1 MSGSPIMP
9 APASP
14 KTDGQLLEV
23 FSSIQ
28 GEGMLVG
35 CRQIFVRMA
44 QCNLNCAY
52 CDTPFAPA
60 EHCRIEDAP
69 ASGNFVNMPNPV
81 SLDVLSSILF
91 RWRQDL
97 PGVHHSI
104 SLTGGEPLL
113 QAEVLR
119 HWLPSL
125 RAILPLHLE
134 TNGTLPAALGA
145 LLAHLDYIAMDVKL
159 ASVTG
164 VPIPWQAHQ
173 DFLETAKT
181 VSCCVKAVVGEETPL
196 DEVQKVAQLV
206 GATAPD
212 ALLIL
217 QPQTYNGQVSV
228 TAPNLL
234 ALQEQ
239 AARIHANT
247 RVIPQVHHFLKLL

>member
-1 MSGSPIMP
+1 MP
-9 APASP
+9 APATP

-35 CRQIFVRMA
+35 CRQVFVRMA
-44 QCNLNCAY
+44 LCNLNCAY

-60 EHCRIEDAP
+60 EHCRVEDAP

-81 SLDVLSSILF
+81 SLDLLASLLF
-91 RWRQDL
+91 QWRQEL

-119 HWLPSL
+119 QWLPTL
-125 RAILPLHLE
+125 RTVLPLHLE
-134 TNGTLPAALGA
+134 TNGTLPAALA
-145 LLAHLDYIAMDVKL
+145 PLLPHLDYISMDVKL

-164 VPIPWQAHQ
+164 APTPWQEHR
-173 DFLETAKT
+173 DFLSLAKG
-181 VSCCVKAVVGEETPL
+181 VSCCVKAVVGEESTSA
-196 DEVQKVAQLV
+196 EVEEVAQLV
-206 GATAPD
+206 ASTAPE

-217 QPQTYNGQVSV
+217 QPQTHRGQV
-228 TAPNLL
+228 AMPAHQLL
-234 ALQEQ
+234 ALQGW
-239 AARIHANT
+239 AGRIHGNT